1 MSTSV
6 NTNALTLLRK
16 LGEELRRI
24 RLEAG
29 YRKQVD
35 VAEILGCSQGK
46 ISYVERGKRWPDAA
60 LLKGMFETYQVDDV
74 KRAEIEATVN
84 AGKSIRNWWDDPEF
98 RDLFPGDARKLF
110 PLEDSAEKI
119 WAHSGTYVPGLLQ
132 TRTYIEALA
141 EFGQKDE
148 SALHR
153 ERFVK
158 ARVKRQEVLSR
169 QRPVLLNALVLEA
182 ALHAVVG
189 GPEVMREQLQHLRQ
203 MTRYSHVTLRAIP
216 YSAGVAAV
224 FGTPFTVFDFPGSD
238 DLSVVIRETTNND
251 DVTDEPFVVRQTRR
265 KFADLAAHAL
275 SPTETTSLL
284 EEIEKAL

>member
-46 ISYVERGKRWPDAA
+46 ISYVERGKRWPDTA
-60 LLKGMFETYQVDDV
+60 LLRGMFEAYKVDEV
-74 KRAEIEATVN
+74 KRAEIEATVS
-84 AGKSIRNWWDDPEF
+84 AGRSIRNWWDEPEF
-98 RDLFPGDARKLF
+98 RELFSGDARKLF

-119 WAHSGTYVPGLLQ
+119 WVHSGTYVPGLLQ
-132 TRTYIEALA
+132 TRAYIEALA

-158 ARVKRQEVLSR
+158 ARVKRQEVLTR

-182 ALHAVVG
+182 ALRTVVG
-189 GPEVMREQLQHLRQ
+189 GPEVMKQQLQYLRQ
-203 MTRYSHVTLRAIP
+203 MTGHTHVTLRAIP
-216 YSAGVAAV
+216 YSAGAAAAI
-224 FGTPFTVFDFPGSD
+224 GTPFMVFDFPGSE
-238 DLSVVIRETTNND
+238 DLSVASRETTNND
-251 DVTDEPFVVRQTRR
+251 DVTDDPFVVRQTRR
-265 KFADLAAHAL
+265 KFADLAGHAL